1 MNIKQLRNEKGL
13 TGPKM
18 AKMLNVSV
26 PHYYD
31 MENGKKRIHGE
42 MLSNI
47 ADILETSTDYLLG
60 RTEDPAPPGKKTA
73 DYEAMVFQEKTASD
87 AVIRTMD
94 IYSRYHLPKDWLIDI
109 WEKIIEIYL

>member
-42 MLSNI
+42 MLS
-47 ADILETSTDYLLG
+47 LS
-60 RTEDPAPPGKKTA
+60 
-73 DYEAMVFQEKTASD
+73 
-87 AVIRTMD
+87 
-94 IYSRYHLPKDWLIDI
+94 LIHI
-109 WEKIIEIYL
+109 